1 MILKP
6 RNGLNSIVCRDLG
19 IFNDKINY
27 RHSSWLM
34 DTNIFVYGGFEL
46 DSPNIPTDIIS
57 KVNLTKLFAP
67 SELLSNKLVAYSN
80 A

>member
-1 MILKP
+1 
-6 RNGLNSIVCRDLG
+6 
-19 IFNDKINY
+19 
-27 RHSSWLM
+27 M